1 MSREHK
7 SRREVIDALKSIP
20 SMTDLLSMHEGHFDY
35 ELDLEVIVYGRNY
48 NGKKVGPYVKLLTY
62 DPSEAVITEGEWGG
76 NTFYVAVDG
85 KLDVFVRSNGSG
97 DAKVAELPPGTQFGE
112 MSVLAGVP
120 RNATVKAPPDRA
132 VKVLEVQRP
141 ALRLLRKIPTF
152 GEALDQTYRSHGK
165 RSLIE
170 ELKTT
175 AGLSPEMVSQLV
187 SISQFRVFS
196 KNHVLFRE
204 RSRVDSLYIIKSGWM
219 NRSSLGSITNQSQ
232 VSEDFL
238 GDGFCFGLD
247 GVMRDAAWSYTA
259 TLMGRTEVLEISVSK
274 LRQIVALRE
283 ALVRGLAQ
291 FAAPANIG
299 ERVNYQPEVRDK
311 VLTAQQRLINTGL
324 VDANNL
330 LVMDMDLC
338 VRCGNCSLA
347 CHKIH
352 GQSRLTRHGIH
363 VTRLSSPKK
372 SAEQSILSPA
382 VCMHCKDPECL
393 TGCPTGA
400 IGRFGGGQ
408 IDINPQTCIGC
419 GDCASQCPY
428 DAISMISRKKEPAP
442 TAVSFAV
449 KLRDWFRIAPDPLP
463 KPVEQTDELLA
474 VKCNLCAGTTMN
486 PEGSSRVAYG
496 CEESCPTGALARI
509 NPREY
514 FTEIGQIEGL
524 VFRDQ
529 THAIGRNIHRSD
541 PPRRLLHILG
551 ILLTLLFTAG
561 GVYAISEYGLG
572 ARLAGFLNMRWI
584 TGLVGLVGIAAVM
597 TYPVRRQIFRKRAG
611 ALRYW
616 MLAHSYIG
624 IIAGVMI
631 LLHGGTD
638 SGGAFT
644 TILMIS
650 FDLVILTGL
659 FGILCYLI
667 VPRLLTRIEGEP
679 LLIDDLLARREEL
692 QNEIADAA
700 NSPSQP
706 LAALVKNKVAPR
718 FLSFGYLLSQYLKG
732 ASLEHMID
740 AAKRE
745 FQPQFAGLSNDA
757 DRQKLARAVES
768 AATLRRVDALILLH
782 RLLKAWLIPH
792 VVFTS
797 LMLALMVAHII
808 QVIYFA

>member
-7 SRREVIDALKSIP
+7 SRREVVNALKSIP
-20 SMTDLLSMHEGHFDY
+20 SMSDLLSMHEGHFEY

-48 NGKKVGPYVKLLTY
+48 NGKKVGPYVRLLTFE
-62 DPSEAVITEGEWGG
+62 PSETIITEGEWGG

-85 KLDVFVRSNGSG
+85 RLDVFVNANGGSG
-97 DAKVAELPPGTQFGE
+97 VKVAELPAGTQFGE

-120 RNATVKAPPDRA
+120 RNATVKSPPDRA

-141 ALRLLRKIPTF
+141 ALRLLRKIPNF
-152 GEALDQTYRSHGK
+152 GETLDKTYRSHGK
-165 RSLIE
+165 TSLIG
-170 ELKTT
+170 ELKSK
-175 AGLSPEMVSQLV
+175 AGLNDEMGLQL
-187 SISQFRVFS
+187 STISQFRVLS
-196 KNHVLFRE
+196 KGHVLFSE
-204 RSRVDSLYIIKSGWM
+204 RGRVDRLYIVQSGWM
-219 NRSSLGSITNQSQ
+219 SRSSLASVVGQAQ
-232 VSEDFL
+232 VPEDFL
-238 GDGFCFGLD
+238 GDGFCFGLE
-247 GVMRDAAWSYTA
+247 GVMRDAVWPYTA
-259 TLMGRTEVLEISVSK
+259 TLMGRTEVLEISVNK
-274 LRQIVALRE
+274 LRQNVALRE
-283 ALVRGLAQ
+283 AVTRGLAA
-291 FAAPANIG
+291 FAPPATIG
-299 ERVNYQPEVRDK
+299 EKVNFQPVVREK
-311 VLTAQQRLINTGL
+311 ILSAQQRLINTGL

-330 LVMDMDLC
+330 LVMDMELC

-363 VTRLSSPKK
+363 VTRLTKPKK
-372 SAEQSILSPA
+372 SADQSILSPA

-428 DAISMISRKKEPAP
+428 DAISMVSRKKEAP
-442 TAVSFAV
+442 KPNGNFAS
-449 KLRDWFRIAPDPLP
+449 KLRDLFRLTPDPLP
-463 KPVEQTDELLA
+463 QPVEQTDELMA
-474 VKCNLCAGTTMN
+474 VKCNLCAGTGMN
-486 PEGSSRVAYG
+486 PEGSKRVAYG

-514 FTEIGQIEGL
+514 FTEVGEIEGL

-529 THAIGRNIHRSD
+529 SHAIGRNIHRSD
-541 PPRRLLHILG
+541 PPRRLIHIAGVLMTL
-551 ILLTLLFTAG
+551 LLTAAG
-561 GVYAISEYGLG
+561 AYGIAHYGLG

-584 TGLVGLVGIAAVM
+584 TGLVGLAGIALVM

-624 IIAGVMI
+624 VIAGVMI

-644 TILMIS
+644 SILMIS

-659 FGILCYLI
+659 FGILCYLT
-667 VPRLLTRIEGEP
+667 VPRVMTRIEGEP
-679 LLIDDLLARREEL
+679 LLIEDLLKRREEL
-692 QNEIADAA
+692 QNEIAEAA
-700 NSPSQP
+700 NSPSEP
-706 LAALVKNKVAPR
+706 LRNLVKNKVVPH
-718 FLSFGYLLSQYLKG
+718 FLSFGNLLKQFLKR
-732 ASLEHMID
+732 ASLDDMIES
-740 AAKRE
+740 AKLE
-745 FQPQFAGLSNDA
+745 FHQQAAGLPGES
-757 DRQKLARAVES
+757 DRQKFMRAVEA
-768 AATLRRVDALILLH
+768 AATLRRVDALIFLH
-782 RLLKAWLIPH
+782 RLLKAWLVPH
-792 VVFTS
+792 VIFTS
-797 LMLALMVAHII
+797 LMLALMVVHII

>member
-1 MSREHK
+1 MS
-7 SRREVIDALKSIP
+7 
-20 SMTDLLSMHEGHFDY
+20 DLLSKHEGHFDY

-62 DPSEAVITEGEWGG
+62 EPNEAVITEGEWGG

-97 DAKVAELPPGTQFGE
+97 DVKVAELPPGTQFGE

-120 RNATVKAPPDRA
+120 RNATVKAPPDRG

-152 GEALDQTYRSHGK
+152 GETLDQTYRSHGK

-170 ELKTT
+170 ELKAS
-175 AGLSPEMVSQLV
+175 AGLSPELVSQLV

-204 RSRVDSLYIIKSGWM
+204 RSRVDRLYIIKSGWM
-219 NRSSLGSITNQSQ
+219 SRSSLQSIAGQSHAP
-232 VSEDFL
+232 EDFL

-247 GVMRDAAWSYTA
+247 GVMRDTVWPYTA
-259 TLMGRTEVLEISVSK
+259 TLLGRTEVLEISVSK
-274 LRQIVALRE
+274 LRQNVALRE
-283 ALVRGLAQ
+283 TLVRGLAQ
-291 FAAPANIG
+291 FAPPAVIG
-299 ERVNYQPEVRDK
+299 ERVNAQPVVREK
-311 VLTAQQRLINTGL
+311 LLSAQQRLINTGL

-330 LVMDMDLC
+330 LVMDMELC

-363 VTRLSSPKK
+363 VTRLSAPRK
-372 SAEQSILSPA
+372 SAEQSLLSPA

-428 DAISMISRKKEPAP
+428 DAISMVSRKKEAP
-442 TAVSFAV
+442 KPNGGFAV
-449 KLRDWFRIAPDPLP
+449 KAREWLRLAPDPLP
-463 KPVEQTDELLA
+463 PPVEQTDELLA

-486 PEGSSRVAYG
+486 PEGSARAAYA

-524 VFRDQ
+524 IFRDQ

-541 PPRRLLHILG
+541 PPRRLIHILG
-551 ILLTLLFTAG
+551 VLLTLLFTAG
-561 GVYAISEYGLG
+561 GIYAIAHYGLG
-572 ARLAGFLNMRWI
+572 ARLLGFLNMRWI
-584 TGLVGLVGIAAVM
+584 TGLVGLIGIAAVM
-597 TYPVRRQIFRKRAG
+597 TYPVRRQVYRKRAG

-616 MLAHSYIG
+616 MLAHSYAG
-624 IIAGVMI
+624 VIAGVMI

-638 SGGAFT
+638 SGGVFT

-659 FGILCYLI
+659 FGIFCYLV
-667 VPRLLTRIEGEP
+667 VPRLMTRIEGEP
-679 LLIDDLLARREEL
+679 LLIDDLLMRREEL
-692 QNEIADAA
+692 QNEIAEAA

-706 LAALVKNKVAPR
+706 LGNIVKGKVAPR
-718 FLSFGYLLSQYLKG
+718 FLSFGNLLKQYLKRE
-732 ASLEHMID
+732 SLDEMIES
-740 AAKRE
+740 AKRE
-745 FQPQFAGLSNDA
+745 FQPQAGALASEA
-757 DRQKLARAVES
+757 DRQKLARAVEA
-768 AATLRRVDALILLH
+768 AATLGRVNALILLH

-797 LMLALMVAHII
+797 LMLALMVAHIA

>member
-7 SRREVIDALKSIP
+7 SRREVVNALKSIP
-20 SMTDLLSMHEGHFDY
+20 SMSDLLSMHEGHFDY

-48 NGKKVGPYVKLLTY
+48 NGKKVGPYVRLLSY
-62 DPSEAVITEGEWGG
+62 DPNESVITEGEWGG

-85 KLDVFVRSNGSG
+85 KLDVFVRSNGGG

-152 GEALDQTYRSHGK
+152 GETLDQTYRSHGK

-170 ELKTT
+170 ELKGT
-175 AGLSPEMVSQLV
+175 AGLSPELISQLIP
-187 SISQFRVFS
+187 ISQFRVFS
-196 KNHVLFRE
+196 KNHVLFSE
-204 RSRVDSLYIIKSGWM
+204 KSRVDRICIIKSGWM
-219 NRSSLGSITNQSQ
+219 SRTSLQSMAGQ
-232 VSEDFL
+232 TQTPEDFL

-247 GVMRDAAWSYTA
+247 GVMRDAVWPYTT
-259 TLMGRTEVLEISVSK
+259 TLLGRTEALEISISK
-274 LRQIVALRE
+274 LRQNVALRE

-291 FAAPANIG
+291 FAPPAAIG
-299 ERVNYQPEVRDK
+299 EKVNYKPDVREK
-311 VLTAQQRLINTGL
+311 LLSAQERLINTGL

-363 VTRLSSPKK
+363 VTRLTAPRK
-372 SAEQSILSPA
+372 SAEQSLLSPA

-428 DAISMISRKKEPAP
+428 DAISMAPRKKEAPA
-442 TAVSFAV
+442 AAGGFASR
-449 KLRDWFRIAPDPLP
+449 LREMFRLTPDPLP
-463 KPVEQTDELLA
+463 KAVDQTDELQA
-474 VKCNLCAGTTMN
+474 IKCNLCAGTTMN
-486 PEGSSRVAYG
+486 PEGSSRPAYG

-514 FTEIGQIEGL
+514 FTEIGAIEGL

-529 THAIGRNIHRSD
+529 SHAIGRNIHRSD
-541 PPRRLLHILG
+541 PPRRLIHIFG
-551 ILLTLLFTAG
+551 ILLTALLTAG
-561 GVYAISEYGLG
+561 GIYGIAHFGLG
-572 ARLAGFLNMRWI
+572 ARLLGFLNMRWI
-584 TGLVGLVGIAAVM
+584 TGLVGLLGIALVM
-597 TYPVRRQIFRKRAG
+597 TYPIRRQIFTKRAG

-644 TILMIS
+644 TILMIC

-659 FGILCYLI
+659 FGIFCY
-667 VPRLLTRIEGEP
+667 VVAPRLMTRIEGEP

-692 QNEIADAA
+692 QNEIADTASSA
-700 NSPSQP
+700 PEP
-706 LAALVKNKVAPR
+706 LRSLVKNKVAPR
-718 FLSFGYLLSQYLKG
+718 FLSFGFLLKQYLTR
-732 ASLEHMID
+732 ASLNDMIES
-740 AAKRE
+740 AKSE
-745 FQPQFAGLSNDA
+745 FQPLAASLPTDA
-757 DRQKLARAVES
+757 DRQKLARTVEA
-768 AATLRRVDALILLH
+768 AATLRRADSLIFLH

-797 LMLALMVAHII
+797 LMLALMIAHII